1 MSFFK
6 QTGYLGVGL
15 VLSGVG
21 GLIMNIGLGRILPGP
36 EYGKFRLFF
45 SSILIVGW
53 VLAFGIERDLT
64 SRLSAGESTADTVG
78 RIAVTVGI
86 ISVLFVSLS
95 VVLRSTV
102 SSLLGDR
109 SLFVPFVLGGL
120 SFLYYRS
127 SMGML
132 KGFKLMKSVGL
143 QNVLLG
149 VGKLAIV
156 GGAVAVG
163 WQAFEVSAS
172 LVGVYLAV
180 TLVSSVWLSPHVQ
193 RVTLERPTGRML
205 RSIMQ
210 STTKQFGDVVVKFG
224 GPIIVALFGGTAFES
239 GIFGGALTL
248 AFIPFYG
255 YNAIVNTILPVIS
268 ELNSENEREG
278 IGKRIGF
285 LFEISVTTLVF
296 WTGFGALVGTEV
308 VQVVYGE
315 QFQLSTWGATLIF
328 FIASAVIIS
337 SLLTE
342 ILIGLNLEQAVAW
355 SWTVPLIV
363 LPAGFVVPGDPIGAT
378 GTILSLY
385 VCVVTASLANAL
397 RQSETPIR
405 WTGFDHTVFD

>member
-21 GLIMNIGLGRILPGP
+21 GLILNIGLARVLPGP

-64 SRLSAGESTADTVG
+64 SRLSADESTAGTVG
-78 RIAVTVGI
+78 RIAVTVGM

-95 VVLRSTV
+95 VLLQPTV
-102 SSLLGDR
+102 SSLLGDK
-109 SLFVPFVLGGL
+109 LFVPFVLGGL

-132 KGFKLMKSVGL
+132 KGFKLMKNVGV
-143 QNVLLG
+143 QNAFVG
-149 VGKLAIV
+149 VGKVAIV

-180 TLVSSVWLSPHVQ
+180 TLVSSVWLSSHVQ
-193 RVTLERPTGRML
+193 RVAFERPARRML
-205 RSIMQ
+205 QSIMQ

-224 GPIIVALFGGTAFES
+224 GPIIVTLFGGTAFES
-239 GIFGGALTL
+239 GLFAGALTL

-278 IGKRIGF
+278 IGQRIGF

-296 WTGFGALVGTEV
+296 WTGFGALVGTDI
-308 VQVVYGE
+308 VQVVYGQ
-315 QFQLSTWGATLIF
+315 QFQLSIWGATLIF

-342 ILIGLNLEQAVAW
+342 ILIGLNLEQAVARG
-355 SWTVPLIV
+355 WTVPLII
-363 LPAGFVVPGDPIGAT
+363 LPAGLIVPGDPIGAT

-385 VCVVTASLANAL
+385 VCVVTVSLANAL
-397 RQSETPIR
+397 KRSDTPIR
-405 WTGFDHTVFD
+405 WTGFDHTVFN